1 MMETIN
7 NVNNALKNLVGILNI
22 SLADMATAV
31 QCSRPML
38 SQVVNHHRWP
48 KKNASELRTRIA
60 DFLKNHATQNGA
72 DIPPSLLQ
80 QLDAAP
86 ALNLSQPDNL
96 KKDDIMLLRNAN
108 LTQASKQHFG
118 ITRSPFADEIHT
130 TEDVFA
136 SSDIKYV
143 REGMLQTALHG
154 GFIAVVGE
162 SGAGKTTLREDLID
176 RIARENRAVVVIE
189 PYVLAMEDNDIKG
202 KTLKASHIAEAILE
216 SVAPATNPKRSPE
229 ARFRQVHKALQDS
242 ARAGNKHVLIIE
254 EAHGMP
260 LPTLKHLKRFFELKN
275 GFERLLGIILVG
287 QTELAQKL
295 SENNPHVREVV
306 QRCELLTLQ
315 PLDDGRLTQYLKFKF
330 ARVGKNVGDVLDDT
344 AIEAIAERLTLRTR
358 AKSGI
363 ESHSLLYPLA
373 VNNLVSASMNEAAT
387 LLQDRVTGDTVR
399 GV

>member
-1 MMETIN
+1 M
-7 NVNNALKNLVGILNI
+7 NAFKNLVGILNI
-22 SLADMATAV
+22 SLADMAPAV

-38 SQVVNHHRWP
+38 SQVVNHQRWP
-48 KKNASELRTRIA
+48 KKNASELRSRIV
-60 DFLKNHATQNGA
+60 DFLKNHTTQNGA

-80 QLDAAP
+80 QLEAAP
-86 ALNLSQPDNL
+86 AQPP
-96 KKDDIMLLRNAN
+96 KVTQEKDDIMLLRNAN
-108 LTQASKQHFG
+108 LTQAAKQHFG

-176 RIARENRAVVVIE
+176 RINRENRAVVVIE

-216 SVAPATNPKRSPE
+216 SVAPGTNPKRSPE

-275 GFERLLGIILVG
+275 GFQRLLGIVLIG

-330 ARVGKNVGDVLDDT
+330 ARVGKNVSDVLDNT

-358 AKSGI
+358 AKAGI

-373 VNNLVSASMNEAAT
+373 VNNLVSAAMNEAAT
-387 LLQDRVTGDTVR
+387 LLQERVTGDTVR

>member
-1 MMETIN
+1 MKTLQPTVKPTFKPVIET
-7 NVNNALKNLVGILNI
+7 LGI
-22 SLADMATAV
+22 SLADMAVAV
-31 QCSRPML
+31 NCSRPMM
-38 SQVVNHHRWP
+38 SQVVNHGKWP
-48 KKNASELRTRIA
+48 KKNASELRTRIIN
-60 DFLKNHATQNGA
+60 FLTSKGIK
-72 DIPPSLLQ
+72 IPE
-80 QLDAAP
+80 
-86 ALNLSQPDNL
+86 NLSQPQEL
-96 KKDDIMLLRNAN
+96 IPVPSTSKEKDDIMLLRNAN
-108 LTQASKQHFG
+108 LTQAVKQHFG
-118 ITRSPFADEIHT
+118 LTRSPFADEIRT
-130 TEDVFA
+130 ADDVFA
-136 SSDIKYV
+136 SADIKYV
-143 REGMLQTALHG
+143 REGMLQTAMHG

-176 RIARENRAVVVIE
+176 RVARENRPVVIIE

-216 SVAPATNPKRSPE
+216 AVAPGTNPKRSPE
-229 ARFRQVHKALQDS
+229 ARFRQVHKALQES

-275 GFERLLGIILVG
+275 GFERLLGIILIG

-306 QRCELLTLQ
+306 QRCELITLQ
-315 PLDDGRLTQYLKFKF
+315 PLDDGRLAQYLKFKF
-330 ARVGKNVGDVLDDT
+330 ARIGKDVKDVLEDT
-344 AIEAIAERLTLRTR
+344 AIEAIAERLTVRTR
-358 AKSGI
+358 AKAGI

-387 LLQDRVTGDTVR
+387 LLQERVTGDTVM